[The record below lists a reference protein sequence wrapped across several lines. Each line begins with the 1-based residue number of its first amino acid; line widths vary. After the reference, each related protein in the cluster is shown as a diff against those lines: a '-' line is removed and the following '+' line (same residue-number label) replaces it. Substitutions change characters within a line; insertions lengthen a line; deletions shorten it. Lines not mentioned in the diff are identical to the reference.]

1 MSERINGTVAQIKRI
16 NIEIPIPPP
25 EPKTCLKIAPE
36 YPNIAEILSCSKTKI
51 LDKPTGFNPA
61 KVAIKPSIG

>member
-16 NIEIPIPPP
+16 NIE
-25 EPKTCLKIAPE
+25 IAPE